1 MEISYEKEKQTSK
14 DKKSSSIL
22 LRRKSGSFKA
32 VCNMVS
38 YYFKNMQNLFYFRNL
53 IIFVKDITL

>member
-22 LRRKSGSFKA
+22 RRKSGSFKGVLKRYLYKECRTFGLENA
-32 VCNMVS
+32 FN
-38 YYFKNMQNLFYFRNL
+38 FIDEN
-53 IIFVKDITL
+53 